1 MSGTIFEVRS
11 HLKDEGLFIFKSTCQ
26 QLTEETAEPIRN
38 EQRGKDVSD
47 FTVPVC
53 DDQKCQLEIQ
63 QDFDHTTSVS
73 NSLPREHRTVPP
85 IEMCDQRPSM
95 ADNFKN
101 LKIISKEYLY
111 FAECPSLPS
120 PLDKSEYDSYK
131 FSKDD
136 KGKLEASKDELYLD
150 WNAPSHFE
158 LMNKGK
164 CACVDCLNELN
175 PRGLQGH
182 TVQSKT

>member
-101 LKIISKEYLY
+101 LKIISKEYKY
-111 FAECPSLPS
+111 FAECTTLPS
-120 PLDKSEYDSYK
+120 PLDKSVHDSYK
-131 FSKDD
+131 SSKDD
-136 KGKLEASKDELYLD
+136 KGKLEASQDESYLD
-150 WNAPSHFE
+150 WNAPSHFK
-158 LMNKGK
+158 LMNNGK
-164 CACVDCLNELN
+164 CA
-175 PRGLQGH
+175 
-182 TVQSKT
+182 